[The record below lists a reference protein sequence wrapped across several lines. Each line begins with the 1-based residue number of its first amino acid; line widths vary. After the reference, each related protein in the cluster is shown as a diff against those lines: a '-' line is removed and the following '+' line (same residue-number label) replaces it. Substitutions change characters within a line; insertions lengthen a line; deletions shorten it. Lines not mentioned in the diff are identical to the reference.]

1 MLMSDP
7 VLRPAVTPEQR
18 HKLETDGYFIV
29 KHALSPGEVEQ
40 KTMAV
45 DDAFERHLRVNPKAR
60 KEGMQIGNVVEEGDE
75 FVSLLDQP
83 TTFPLVLDL
92 LGPYIALGLSE
103 LTVKATSAQS
113 GDHTGF
119 IHTDGGHALSRIRV
133 TESSRP
139 LQVKT
144 HYSLTDCLEPDMG
157 NFTVVPGSH
166 LRTPY
171 WTPGENTTPAE
182 IEEAVPLLM
191 EAGDCV
197 MWTHS
202 LWHGASPNRSSVTRK
217 TLTYAYI
224 QMFIRP
230 QGNAPSKRLLARCT
244 LRQRR
249 LLGDLGADTN
259 PTWFGPELRYFY
271 APADYADIML
281 GE

>member
-1 MLMSDP
+1 MSDP
-7 VLRPAVTPEQR
+7 VPRPAVTPEQR

-40 KTMAV
+40 MTVAV
-45 DDAFERHLRVNPKAR
+45 DAVFEQHLRVNSKAR
-60 KEGMQIGNVVEEGDE
+60 MEGMQIGNVVEEGDE
-75 FVSLLDQP
+75 FLYLLDQP

-103 LTVKATSAQS
+103 LTVKFPRVRS

-133 TESSRP
+133 TETSRP

-144 HYSLTDCLEPDMG
+144 HYFLTDCLEPDMG
-157 NFTVVPGSH
+157 NFTVVPGSQRRIPH
-166 LRTPY
+166 
-171 WTPGENTTPAE
+171 WTPGENTTPAA

-202 LWHGASPNRSSVTRK
+202 LWHGAAPNRSSVIRK

-230 QGNAPSKRLLARCT
+230 QGNAPSESLLAKCT
-244 LRQRR
+244 PRRRR
-249 LLGDLGADTN
+249 LLGDLGPDTH

-271 APADYADIML
+271 APPDYADIML
-281 GE
+281 GEYR